1 MVKSPNHILNIVS
14 NAVDYFTE
22 NRISFLEKFIVGGFL
37 LAYII
42 SPFDIIPDFIPVI
55 GWLDDIGISC
65 LVLAFFSYRL
75 KKVESKVIAKNE
87 KLKFD
92 DDSIIDVTP
101 IKSESSPLC
110 ENSDRRLPEDFFTIK
125 DKK

>member
-1 MVKSPNHILNIVS
+1 MGRKPNNIFNIVS
-14 NAVDYFTE
+14 NVVDYFTE
-22 NRISFLEKFIVGGFL
+22 SRVSFLEKFIAGGFL

-75 KKVESKVIAKNE
+75 KKVESKAIAKNE
-87 KLKFD
+87 NSKFN

-101 IKSESSPLC
+101 MKSEPSPLHD
-110 ENSDRRLPEDFFTIK
+110 NSDRRLSEDSYNQR
-125 DKK
+125 